1 MAFMSKACGVCQG
14 ENAIQHS
21 DSLDDSNVSIEVH
34 GPARYIGYESMNN
47 KDKALLN
54 SVDRPSRSRC
64 PRTMSTQ
71 PEPARKPSRTEITNE
86 GDGLSKGHIRVT
98 IREDGSASRLAE
110 SAVCA
115 WGGWNDTLLGSRAT
129 TVWR

>member
-1 MAFMSKACGVCQG
+1 MAFMSTARRVCQG

-21 DSLDDSNVSIEVH
+21 DSLDVSIEVH

-54 SVDRPSRSRC
+54 SVDRPSRSCC
-64 PRTMSTQ
+64 PRTMSTTSQ
-71 PEPARKPSRTEITNE
+71 SEPARKPSRPDITNE
-86 GDGLSKGHIRVT
+86 GDDLSKGHIRVT

-110 SAVCA
+110 SAVC
-115 WGGWNDTLLGSRAT
+115 T
-129 TVWR
+129 